1 MPIKK
6 EWGIALCLLPERLA
20 LPMPDS
26 LDRRR
31 RGSFRQAA
39 GQFLKG
45 FWSRPAFFE
54 KDLPRRGRG
63 RSFI

>member
-6 EWGIALCLLPERLA
+6 ERWIALCLLPERLA

-31 RGSFRQAA
+31 RSSFRQAA
-39 GQFLKG
+39 GRFSK
-45 FWSRPAFFE
+45 
-54 KDLPRRGRG
+54 
-63 RSFI
+63 